1 MNTKKLKIAVEQIQK
16 ACNEMNECANKFI
29 LQDSINEIKEAVN
42 LEPEPF
48 KEVDLTGVKFS
59 ILKEGSWVE
68 I

>member
-42 LEPEPF
+42 YKPEPF
-48 KEVDLTGVKFS
+48 K
-59 ILKEGSWVE
+59 
-68 I
+68 